1 VLFLLPLA
9 PFLIPRTLP
18 APMTLLAIIGIGLLF
33 MVLNFA
39 SYQLLTVAPVALV
52 WPLLASNSAL
62 VSGLAV
68 IFLGE
73 RPHLSQAIGLG
84 LVLIGVLATT
94 YVRSQVYEP
103 AVGVAFFA
111 GEPGRSRAD
120 LVPMRA
126 SARTLLLA
134 VVIAVLSGI
143 GLFFL
148 IIQIKH
154 YGWYLPFAVERAS
167 QTTLALGMLAAGFPP
182 RRDFKAHSLNWW
194 AVLPLIGVFDGIG
207 IASYGLGNQ
216 FGSTSITAMSSAAFV
231 VVPVLLGVL
240 LIGERPARTQWLG
253 IVGVVLGLILIAV

>member
-1 VLFLLPLA
+1 
-9 PFLIPRTLP
+9 
-18 APMTLLAIIGIGLLF
+18 M
-33 MVLNFA
+33 MLNFA
-39 SYQLLTVAPVALV
+39 SYQLLTVAPVALI
-52 WPLLASNSAL
+52 WPLLASSSAL
-62 VSGLAV
+62 VSVLAI

-73 RPHLSQAIGLG
+73 RPRLWQGIGLG
-84 LVLIGVLATT
+84 SILLGVMATT

-111 GEPGRSRAD
+111 SEPGRSRAD
-120 LVPMRA
+120 LIPKRA
-126 SARTLLLA
+126 GAQTLLLA
-134 VVIAVLSGI
+134 VVIALVSGI

-148 IIQIKH
+148 IIQIKQ
-154 YGWYLPFAVERAS
+154 YGWYVPFALERAS
-167 QTTLALGMLAAGFPP
+167 QTTLALAMLAVGFPP
-182 RRDFKAHSLNWW
+182 RRDLKAHSLRWW

-253 IVGVVLGLILIAV
+253 IVGVVAGLILIAV